1 MGGEGGERESAG
13 SLGLASSGELGG
25 RLSSRHWSCIANQ
38 APTRAIFILGLYI
51 EYILIQFGYS
61 GLVEGNEV

>member
-1 MGGEGGERESAG
+1 MGGEGGESESAG
-13 SLGLASSGELGG
+13 SLGLAPSGELGG
-25 RLSSRHWSCIANQ
+25 GLSWSCIANQ

>member
-1 MGGEGGERESAG
+1 MQAAW
-13 SLGLASSGELGG
+13 SLAPSEELGG
-25 RLSSRHWSCIANQ
+25 GLNAARWSCVQIRHL
-38 APTRAIFILGLYI
+38 PGPSSFKVSHI